1 MTGENTQSEF
11 VAIKLFV
18 VSNRRDLQTSENNQ
32 AIKSIHIA
40 FRPAGKDFQ
49 MARKKFPNLQLVH
62 IPKSYG
68 STISKVMREYL
79 IEHNIMLIVGDVWGH
94 RKDLDTFANVKIQKA
109 VFDAARDK
117 LTVTLE

>member
-1 MTGENTQSEF
+1 MIGENTES
-11 VAIKLFV
+11 VSVKLFV
-18 VSNRRDLQTSENNQ
+18 VSNRRDLQTAENDK

-68 STISKVMREYL
+68 ATISRVMQEYL
-79 IEHNIMLIVGDVWGH
+79 IENNIMLIIGDVWGH
-94 RKDLDTFANVKIQKA
+94 RKDLDTFATVKIQKA

-117 LTVTLE
+117 LNATLE

>member
-1 MTGENTQSEF
+1 MTNENTQLEVIS
-11 VAIKLFV
+11 VKLFV
-18 VSNRRDLQTSENNQ
+18 VSNRSDLKTAESDN

-68 STISKVMREYL
+68 STISKVMQEYL
-79 IEHNIMLIVGDVWGH
+79 IEHNIMLIIGDVWGH
-94 RKDLDTFANVKIQKA
+94 RKDLDTFAKVNIPKA
-109 VFDAARDK
+109 VFDVARDK
-117 LTVTLE
+117 LNKTLE